1 MWTFV
6 KQLLAKSRT
15 LNQALG
21 DVAFETPQIKG
32 ASSDSFLQWRVKKS
46 VKGEQYFFALKMR
59 PDTYAGPEGSPTSYM
74 SFDIE
79 TAKILRSN
87 LDRCISEYYRMTDV
101 TCVGHA

>member
-32 ASSDSFLQWRVKKS
+32 ASSDSFLQWRVKK
-46 VKGEQYFFALKMR
+46 V
-59 PDTYAGPEGSPTSYM
+59 
-74 SFDIE
+74 
-79 TAKILRSN
+79 
-87 LDRCISEYYRMTDV
+87 
-101 TCVGHA
+101 